1 MLYVQ
6 RCKIQRFYLFF
17 TPLISDSTF
26 KINDTVYASDLIRDH
41 KYETGRQIPP
51 IDRICDIA
59 DIFEVSTDYLLGCI
73 EFAPP
78 LSKLEEIFY
87 ENMTY
92 EQLILQLSD
101 LSEDSKRIFISIL
114 ERMIDTNAAE
124 TD

>member
-1 MLYVQ
+1 MNDKKDNICG
-6 RCKIQRFYLFF
+6 RRIKILREKKKLTQDQLAKLLHVSR
-17 TPLISDSTF
+17 ST
-26 KINDTVYASDLIRDH
+26 IL

-59 DIFEVSTDYLLGCI
+59 DIFEVSTDYLYGCI

-78 LSKLEEIFY
+78 LSKLGEIFY

-101 LSEDSKRIFISIL
+101 LSEDSKRFFISIL
-114 ERMIDTNAAE
+114 ERMIDTNATE